1 VGETRKDG
9 GTELTPS
16 HEDAGGKAPEPEGT
30 AVVCWT
36 YPDGRIG
43 RGSALTAATAVELMR
58 LYEQRYPDRKYWI
71 EDLPG

>member
-1 VGETRKDG
+1 M
-9 GTELTPS
+9 
-16 HEDAGGKAPEPEGT
+16 
-30 AVVCWT
+30 
-36 YPDGRIG
+36 G